1 MSRSQRRRA
10 EQQNVS
16 LRPVEKAA
24 LVWLAARLARGNRS
38 AFLASLIVKAAREEI
53 GRDWE
58 AVVTG
63 ASVEAEAA

>member
-1 MSRSQRRRA
+1 
-10 EQQNVS
+10 
-16 LRPVEKAA
+16 VEKAA